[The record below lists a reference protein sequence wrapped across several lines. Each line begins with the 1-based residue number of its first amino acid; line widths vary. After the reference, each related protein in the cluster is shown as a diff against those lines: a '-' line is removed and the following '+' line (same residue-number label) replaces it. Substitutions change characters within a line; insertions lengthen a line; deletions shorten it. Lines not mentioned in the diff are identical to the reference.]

1 MALLYR
7 KEEEKLRLPSGYGGV
22 VKLKGNRRKP
32 YQVRLTK
39 GFTEE
44 GKQIYMYLGYY
55 AKRTEALEA
64 LAEYNSSPYDITRE
78 TITFSEVY
86 KKWSN
91 EHFKKVSSSSI
102 ERYSNAYRKYCKS
115 LYKMRFKDIRLTH
128 LQAVIDNCGMAHP
141 TRASI
146 KTLFNVLFSFAMK
159 NDIVDKDYAQYVD
172 IGQREGKT
180 NRKIFSQEEINELFK
195 YVDTFEYL
203 DTILIMIYSGLRIGE
218 LLDLRIKNIHLKDRY
233 MVGGNKT
240 EAGKNRIIPISK
252 KTESFIKKYY
262 ETNKNKE
269 FLIVNSFGRQM
280 QYSNYRRE
288 KFDNIMEKLRMDHRP
303 HDTRHTFASLMDSAG
318 ANKLCIKR
326 IMGHSSPDI
335 TDKVYTHKTIQELI
349 EAIDL
354 I

>member
-1 MALLYR
+1 M
-7 KEEEKLRLPSGYGGV
+7 RLPSGYGGV

-39 GFTEE
+39 GFTDE

-55 AKRTEALEA
+55 AKRSEALEA
-64 LAEYNSSPYDITRE
+64 LAEYRSNPYDITRE
-78 TITFSEVY
+78 TITFAEVY

-128 LQAVIDNCGMAHP
+128 LQAVIDNCGKAHP

-172 IGQREGKT
+172 IGQREGKI
-180 NRKIFSQEEINELFK
+180 NRKPFTQEEIDKLFK

-233 MVGGNKT
+233 MIGGNKT
-240 EAGKNRIIPISK
+240 KAGKNRIIPISK
-252 KTESFIKKYY
+252 KTEPFIKKYY
-262 ETNKNKE
+262 ETNKDKE
-269 FLIVNSFGRQM
+269 FLIINSFCVMSIIRISLCGILKPLKGC
-280 QYSNYRRE
+280 SS
-288 KFDNIMEKLRMDHRP
+288 KDIMCSSISSLIAAFKCVILICMLPLENPNLFMPLNNVFMSFLVRHSTGISLIMD
-303 HDTRHTFASLMDSAG
+303 
-318 ANKLCIKR
+318 
-326 IMGHSSPDI
+326 IMTLH
-335 TDKVYTHKTIQELI
+335 V
-349 EAIDL
+349 
-354 I
+354 

>member
-1 MALLYR
+1 M
-7 KEEEKLRLPSGYGGV
+7 RLPSGYGGI

-39 GFTEE
+39 GFTDE

-55 AKRTEALEA
+55 AKRGEALEA

-78 TITFSEVY
+78 TITFAEVY

-146 KTLFNVLFSFAMK
+146 KTLFAVLTRFAMK

-172 IGQREGKT
+172 VGQREGKI
-180 NRKIFSQEEINELFK
+180 NRKPFTQEEIDKLFK
-195 YVDTFEYL
+195 YVDTFDYL
-203 DTILIMIYSGLRIGE
+203 DTILIMIYSGLRVGE
-218 LLDLRIKNIHLKDRY
+218 MLDLRIENIHLEERY
-233 MVGGNKT
+233 MVGGSKT
-240 EAGKNRIIPISK
+240 EAGKNRIIPINK
-252 KTESFIKKYY
+252 KIEPFIRKYY
-262 ETNKNKE
+262 EKNKDKE
-269 FLIVNSFGRQM
+269 FLIINSLGRPM
-280 QYSNYRRE
+280 GYSNYRRE
-288 KFDNIMEKLRMDHRP
+288 KFDNIMEKLKMEHKP
-303 HDTRHTFASLMDSAG
+303 HDARHTFASLMDSAG

-326 IMGHSSPDI
+326 IIGHSSQDI
-335 TDKVYTHKTIQELI
+335 TEDIYTHKTLEELI

>member
-1 MALLYR
+1 M
-7 KEEEKLRLPSGYGGV
+7 RLPSGYGGI

-39 GFTEE
+39 GFTDE

-55 AKRTEALEA
+55 AKRGEALEA

-78 TITFSEVY
+78 TITFAEVY

-146 KTLFNVLFSFAMK
+146 KTLFAVLTKFAMK

-172 IGQREGKT
+172 VGQREGKI
-180 NRKIFSQEEINELFK
+180 NRKPFTQEEIDKLFK
-195 YVDTFEYL
+195 YVDTFDYL
-203 DTILIMIYSGLRIGE
+203 DTILIMIYSGLRVGE
-218 LLDLRIKNIHLKDRY
+218 MLDLRIENIHLEERY
-233 MVGGNKT
+233 MVGGSKT
-240 EAGKNRIIPISK
+240 EAGKNRIIPINK
-252 KTESFIKKYY
+252 KIEPFIRKYY
-262 ETNKNKE
+262 EKNKDKE
-269 FLIVNSFGRQM
+269 FLIINSLGRPM
-280 QYSNYRRE
+280 GYSNYRRE
-288 KFDNIMEKLRMDHRP
+288 KFDNIMEKLKMEHKP
-303 HDTRHTFASLMDSAG
+303 HDARHTFASLMDSAG

-326 IMGHSSPDI
+326 IIGHSSQDI
-335 TDKVYTHKTIQELI
+335 TEDIYTHKTLEELI

>member
-1 MALLYR
+1 M
-7 KEEEKLRLPSGYGGV
+7 RLPSGYGGI

-39 GFTEE
+39 GFTDE

-55 AKRTEALEA
+55 AKRGEALEA

-78 TITFSEVY
+78 TITFAEVY

-146 KTLFNVLFSFAMK
+146 KTLFAVLTRFAMK

-172 IGQREGKT
+172 VGQREGKI
-180 NRKIFSQEEINELFK
+180 NRKPFTQEEIDKLFK
-195 YVDTFEYL
+195 YVDTFDYL
-203 DTILIMIYSGLRIGE
+203 DTILIMIYSGLRVGE
-218 LLDLRIKNIHLKDRY
+218 MLDLRIENIHLEERY
-233 MVGGNKT
+233 MVGGSKT
-240 EAGKNRIIPISK
+240 NAGKNRIIPINK
-252 KTESFIKKYY
+252 KIEPFIRKYY
-262 ETNKNKE
+262 EENKDKE
-269 FLIVNSFGRQM
+269 YLIINSLGRHM
-280 QYSNYRRE
+280 EYSNYRRE
-288 KFDNIMEKLRMDHRP
+288 KFDNIMEKLKMEHKP
-303 HDTRHTFASLMDSAG
+303 HDARHTFASLMDSAG

-326 IMGHSSPDI
+326 IIGHSSQDI
-335 TDKVYTHKTIQELI
+335 TEDIYTHKTLEELI

>member
-1 MALLYR
+1 M
-7 KEEEKLRLPSGYGGV
+7 RLPSGYGGI

-39 GFTEE
+39 GFTDE

-55 AKRTEALEA
+55 AKRGEALEA

-78 TITFSEVY
+78 TITFAEVY

-146 KTLFNVLFSFAMK
+146 KTLFAVLTRFAMK

-172 IGQREGKT
+172 VGQREGKI
-180 NRKIFSQEEINELFK
+180 NRKPFTQEEIDKLFK
-195 YVDTFEYL
+195 YVDTFDYL
-203 DTILIMIYSGLRIGE
+203 DTILIMIYSGLRVGE
-218 LLDLRIKNIHLKDRY
+218 MLDLRIENIHLEERY
-233 MVGGNKT
+233 MVGGSKT
-240 EAGKNRIIPISK
+240 KAGKNRIIPISK
-252 KTESFIKKYY
+252 KIEPFIRKYY
-262 ETNKNKE
+262 EKNKDKE
-269 FLIVNSFGRQM
+269 FLIINSLGRPM
-280 QYSNYRRE
+280 GYSNYRRE
-288 KFDNIMEKLRMDHRP
+288 KFDNIMEKLKMEHKP
-303 HDTRHTFASLMDSAG
+303 HDARHTFASLMDSAG

-326 IMGHSSPDI
+326 IIGHSSQDI
-335 TDKVYTHKTIQELI
+335 TEDIYTHKTLEELI

>member
-1 MALLYR
+1 M
-7 KEEEKLRLPSGYGGV
+7 RLPSGYGGI

-39 GFTEE
+39 GFTDE

-55 AKRTEALEA
+55 AKRGEALEA

-78 TITFSEVY
+78 TITFAEVY

-146 KTLFNVLFSFAMK
+146 KTLFAVLTRFAMK

-172 IGQREGKT
+172 VGQREGKI
-180 NRKIFSQEEINELFK
+180 NRKPFTQEEIDKLFK
-195 YVDTFEYL
+195 YVDTFDYL
-203 DTILIMIYSGLRIGE
+203 DTILIMIYSGLRVGE
-218 LLDLRIKNIHLKDRY
+218 MLDLRIENIHLEERY
-233 MVGGNKT
+233 MVGGSKT
-240 EAGKNRIIPISK
+240 EAGKNRRIPISK
-252 KTESFIKKYY
+252 KIEPFIRKYY
-262 ETNKNKE
+262 EKNKDKE
-269 FLIVNSFGRQM
+269 FLIINSLGRPM
-280 QYSNYRRE
+280 GYSNYRRE
-288 KFDNIMEKLRMDHRP
+288 KFDNIMEKLKMEHKP
-303 HDTRHTFASLMDSAG
+303 HDARHTFASLMDSAG

-326 IMGHSSPDI
+326 IIGHSSQDI
-335 TDKVYTHKTIQELI
+335 TEDIYADKTLEELI

>member
-1 MALLYR
+1 M
-7 KEEEKLRLPSGYGGV
+7 RLPSGYGGI

-39 GFTEE
+39 GFTDE

-55 AKRTEALEA
+55 AKRGEALEA

-78 TITFSEVY
+78 TITFAEVY

-146 KTLFNVLFSFAMK
+146 KTLFAVLTRFAMK

-172 IGQREGKT
+172 VGQREGKI
-180 NRKIFSQEEINELFK
+180 NRKPFTQEEIDKLFK
-195 YVDTFEYL
+195 YVDTFDYL
-203 DTILIMIYSGLRIGE
+203 DTILIMIYSGLRVGE
-218 LLDLRIKNIHLKDRY
+218 MLDLRIENIHLEERY
-233 MVGGNKT
+233 MVGGSKT
-240 EAGKNRIIPISK
+240 EAGKNRIIPINK
-252 KTESFIKKYY
+252 KIEPFIRKYY
-262 ETNKNKE
+262 EKNKDKE
-269 FLIVNSFGRQM
+269 FLIINSLGRPM
-280 QYSNYRRE
+280 GYSNYRRE
-288 KFDNIMEKLRMDHRP
+288 KFDNIMEKLKMEHKP
-303 HDTRHTFASLMDSAG
+303 HDARHTFAILMDSAG

-326 IMGHSSPDI
+326 IIGHSSQDI
-335 TDKVYTHKTIQELI
+335 TEDIYTHKTLEELI

>member
-1 MALLYR
+1 M
-7 KEEEKLRLPSGYGGV
+7 RLPSGYGGI

-39 GFTEE
+39 GFTDE

-55 AKRTEALEA
+55 ARRGEALEA

-78 TITFSEVY
+78 TITFAEVY

-91 EHFKKVSSSSI
+91 EYFKKVSSSSI

-146 KTLFNVLFSFAMK
+146 KTLFAVLTRFAMK

-172 IGQREGKT
+172 VGQREGKI
-180 NRKIFSQEEINELFK
+180 NRKPFTQEEIDKLFK
-195 YVDTFEYL
+195 YVDTFDYL
-203 DTILIMIYSGLRIGE
+203 DTILIMIYSGLRVGE
-218 LLDLRIKNIHLKDRY
+218 MLDLRIENIHLEERY
-233 MVGGNKT
+233 MVGGSKT
-240 EAGKNRIIPISK
+240 EAGKNRIIPINK
-252 KTESFIKKYY
+252 KIEPFIRKYY
-262 ETNKNKE
+262 EKNKDKE
-269 FLIVNSFGRQM
+269 FLIINSLGRPM
-280 QYSNYRRE
+280 GYSNYRRE
-288 KFDNIMEKLRMDHRP
+288 KFDNIMEKLKMEHKP
-303 HDTRHTFASLMDSAG
+303 HDARHTFASLMDSAG

-326 IMGHSSPDI
+326 IIGHSSQDI
-335 TDKVYTHKTIQELI
+335 TEDIYTHKTLEELI

>member
-1 MALLYR
+1 M
-7 KEEEKLRLPSGYGGV
+7 RLPSGYGGI

-39 GFTEE
+39 GFTDE

-55 AKRTEALEA
+55 AKRGEALEA

-78 TITFSEVY
+78 TITFAEVY

-146 KTLFNVLFSFAMK
+146 KTLFAVLTRFAMK

-172 IGQREGKT
+172 VGKREGKI
-180 NRKIFSQEEINELFK
+180 NRKPFTQEEIDKLFK
-195 YVDTFEYL
+195 YVDTFDYL
-203 DTILIMIYSGLRIGE
+203 DTILIMIYSGLRVGE
-218 LLDLRIKNIHLKDRY
+218 MLDLRIENIHLEERY
-233 MVGGNKT
+233 MVGGSKT
-240 EAGKNRIIPISK
+240 EAGKNRRIPISK
-252 KTESFIKKYY
+252 KIEPFIRKYY
-262 ETNKNKE
+262 EKNKDKE
-269 FLIVNSFGRQM
+269 FLIINSLGRPM
-280 QYSNYRRE
+280 GYSNYRRE
-288 KFDNIMEKLRMDHRP
+288 KFDNIMEKLKMEHKP
-303 HDTRHTFASLMDSAG
+303 HDARHTFASLMDSAG

-326 IMGHSSPDI
+326 IIGHSSQDI
-335 TDKVYTHKTIQELI
+335 TEDIYTHKTLEELI